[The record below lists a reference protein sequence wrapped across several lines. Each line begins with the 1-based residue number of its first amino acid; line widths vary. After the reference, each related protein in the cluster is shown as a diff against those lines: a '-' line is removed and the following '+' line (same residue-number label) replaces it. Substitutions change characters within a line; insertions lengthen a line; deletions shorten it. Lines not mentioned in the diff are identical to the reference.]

1 MAIEILFITLGI
13 ALLLCSGEVLVK
25 NVSLLAKAMG
35 VPTLVVGMTVVAF
48 GTSAP
53 ELAVNVLAATQ
64 GKSGISFGNIVGS
77 NIANIGLI
85 LGCSA
90 LARVLV
96 MEPLVIRKDIPMM
109 LVATIVFTALGLAL
123 NPGVFG
129 RAEAGVLLVLFC
141 AYLVVMYIEA
151 SSGDPSHPFA
161 RHAIEHHTEEE
172 TRALWKYSALT
183 AVGLVGI
190 WAGGDMT
197 VNAAS
202 KIAESLGV
210 PEAIIG
216 LSVVAV
222 GTSLPELVV
231 SVIAAT
237 RGSTALAIGN
247 VVGSNIFNLLLVM
260 SACSIIAPVEV
271 PEGGVLDLAVMGAF
285 SVLMLIFATTHRR
298 SILRWEG
305 GLMLLGYI
313 AYIAYRVATA

>member
-1 MAIEILFITLGI
+1 MAIEILYITLGI

-25 NVSLLAKAMG
+25 NVSLLAKAAG
-35 VPTLVVGMTVVAF
+35 VSTLVVGMTVVAF

-53 ELAVNVLAATQ
+53 ELAVNLIAAVE

-96 MEPLVIRKDIPMM
+96 MEPLVIRKDIPMT
-109 LVATIVFTALGLAL
+109 LGATAAFILLGLAWG
-123 NPGVFG
+123 PGAFG
-129 RAEAGVLLVLFC
+129 RTESTVLLVLFC
-141 AYLVVMYIEA
+141 AYIAVMYVEA
-151 SSGDPSHPFA
+151 SGDPSHPFTA
-161 RHAIEHHTEEE
+161 HPAVHHTEEE
-172 TRALWKYSALT
+172 TRAMLKYTALT
-183 AVGLVGI
+183 VAGLAGL

-202 KIAESLGV
+202 NIAESMGV

-231 SVIAAT
+231 SVIAAAK
-237 RGSTALAIGN
+237 GSTSLAIGN
-247 VVGSNIFNLLLVM
+247 ILGSNIFNMLLVM
-260 SACSIIAPVEV
+260 GACGIVSPVRI
-271 PEGGVLDLAVMGAF
+271 PEGGVIDLAVMGGF
-285 SVLMLIFATTHRR
+285 TVLMLVFATTRR

-305 GLMLLGYI
+305 ALMLLGYI
-313 AYIAYRVATA
+313 AYIAYRVFTA

>member
-25 NVSLLAKAMG
+25 NVSLLAKSMG

-53 ELAVNVLAATQ
+53 ELAVNTIAAIE

-109 LVATIVFTALGLAL
+109 LLATA
-123 NPGVFG
+123 
-129 RAEAGVLLVLFC
+129 
-141 AYLVVMYIEA
+141 A
-151 SSGDPSHPFA
+151 SSGDLSHPFA
-161 RHAIEHHTEEE
+161 RHAMEHHTEEE
-172 TRALWKYSALT
+172 TRAILKRSALT
-183 AVGLVGI
+183 AAGFVGL

-197 VNAAS
+197 VSAAS
-202 KIAESLGV
+202 NIAESLGV
-210 PEAIIG
+210 SEAVIG

-222 GTSLPELVV
+222 GTSLPEFVV
-231 SVIAAT
+231 SIIAAS

-247 VVGSNIFNLLLVM
+247 VVGSNIFNMLLVM
-260 SACSIIAPVEV
+260 GVCSFIAPIEM
-271 PEGGVLDLAVMGAF
+271 PEGGMLDLAVMGAF
-285 SVLMLIFATTHRR
+285 SLLMLVFATTHHR

-305 GLMLLGYI
+305 GLMLLGYV
-313 AYIAYRVATA
+313 AYISIRVLSS